1 MKMFLA
7 RLRQRMRPR
16 AWWLLLA
23 VALLLEGM
31 GWGAYAIYQ
40 EREQRYRHQI
50 EGSLQAVNQLQ
61 LRAASDWRARHLS
74 EAAALSQDSLFAQA
88 VARWRAAASP
98 GGEALLRERLRILIE
113 QQRFTAAYLVDTKGR
128 LWLDSEGLATG
139 ALPAPELQALQ
150 RALAQAQPEVVELR
164 RDPAFAFP
172 ILGLLAP
179 LFDGST
185 PLGAVWLVIDARTA
199 LFPLLETWPDHS
211 RTTESVL
218 VQRAGDAVLA
228 LSPLRLRGEEPQPL
242 RLPLAQHGRDPMVLA
257 AKGVRGAFYASDYRG
272 QDVLAVASAAPE
284 APWLLVSKIDVA
296 EAFTDAQRRE
306 WLMLGL
312 LVSLG
317 LLLLGSI
324 VVGWQWRAWR
334 RERVLKGELERNL
347 RWLENAQKAAAVGYF
362 TYDAGGET
370 FVMSPM
376 ASTIFG
382 LPPQGR
388 MSLRQWVA
396 MLHPEEREQTLN
408 IHGRAMAQRAP
419 LRTQYRILRRSDTQ
433 ERWVDV
439 WGEYSQA
446 SDAEPLLMT
455 GTVQDITERRRAEEQ
470 LARYRAAL
478 EAQVRLDPLTQ
489 VANRLALNEAVAQE
503 WSRAQR
509 EGTALALLMI
519 DVDHF
524 KAYND
529 HYGHVAG
536 DQCLQRV
543 TVALSSLLGRAGDL
557 LARYGGEEFA
567 VLLPGADAPAAM
579 AVALR
584 LEDAVRSLAL
594 EHQAS
599 PCGDMVTV
607 SMGVTSLL
615 PAERTDDEGQAR
627 AGVDAAQALFQQAD
641 AALYTAKQTGR
652 NRVVLYGA
660 DCMAALHPSQ
670 WASLTP
676 DRLHDI

>member
-1 MKMFLA
+1 MKMLTA
-7 RLRQRMRPR
+7 LLRQHMRPR

-23 VALLLEGM
+23 VALLLGGM
-31 GWGAYAIYQ
+31 GWGIYAIYQ

-61 LRAASDWRARHLS
+61 LRAASDWRARRQS
-74 EAAALSQDSLFAQA
+74 EAAALSQDGLFAQA
-88 VARWRAAASP
+88 VARWRAATTP
-98 GGEALLRERLRILIE
+98 GGEALLRERLRILVE
-113 QQRFTAAYLVDTKGR
+113 QQRYMSAYLVDAQGR
-128 LWLDSEGLATG
+128 LLLDPAGAATG
-139 ALPAPELQALQ
+139 MLPAPELQMLQ
-150 RALAQAQPEVVELR
+150 LALAQAQPQVVELR

-211 RTTESVL
+211 STTESVL
-218 VQRAGDAVLA
+218 VQREGDAVVA
-228 LSPLRLRGEEPQPL
+228 LSPLRLRGEESQPL
-242 RLPLAQHGRDPMVLA
+242 RLQLAQHEHDPMVLA
-257 AKGVRGAFYASDYRG
+257 AEGVRGAFYASDYRG
-272 QDVLAVASAAPE
+272 KEVLAVASAAPD
-284 APWLLVSKIDVA
+284 APWLLVSKVDVA

-306 WLMLGL
+306 WLMLSL
-312 LVSLG
+312 FVSLG
-317 LLLLGSI
+317 LLSLGCI
-324 VVGWQWRAWR
+324 VVAWQWRAWR
-334 RERVLKGELERNL
+334 LERALKGELERNL

-362 TYDAGGET
+362 TYDAGRET
-370 FVMSPM
+370 FVMSRM
-376 ASTIFG
+376 ASVIFG
-382 LPPQGR
+382 LPSDGG
-388 MSLRQWVA
+388 MTLRQWVA
-396 MLHPEEREQTLN
+396 MLHPEEREQTLK
-408 IHGRAMAQRAP
+408 IHGRAMAQRML
-419 LRTQYRILRRSDTQ
+419 LRDQYRIRRQSDMQ
-433 ERWVDV
+433 ERWIDV

-455 GTVQDITERRRAEEQ
+455 GTVQDITERRRTEEQ
-470 LARYRAAL
+470 LARYRSAL

-524 KAYND
+524 KSYND

-594 EHQAS
+594 EHQS
-599 PCGDMVTV
+599 NPSSRMVTV

-615 PAERTDDEGQAR
+615 PAQCTDDEGQAR
-627 AGVDAAQALFQQAD
+627 VGVDAAQVLFQQAD
-641 AALYTAKQTGR
+641 AALYTAKHTGR

-670 WASLTP
+670 WAPLTP
-676 DRLHDI
+676 ARSHDI